1 MIEYYLNWCG
11 PINYDWIKINGED
24 WCGGRIDV
32 SATEDNPYGD
42 EIGVPNMNCED
53 WESLSLWLRELKT
66 ETIWTLRQIIDE
78 YQKTNPKIRWFN
90 NKLCDEGQNRS
101 QKLEEE

>member
-1 MIEYYLNWCG
+1 MLFILCIIFIINGYLNKDS
-11 PINYDWIKINGED
+11 YDKKFKKKNKK
-24 WCGGRIDV
+24 
-32 SATEDNPYGD
+32 TKYNPYGD
-42 EIGVPNMNCED
+42 EIRVPNMNCED
-53 WESLSLWLRELKT
+53 WQSLSLWLRELKT

>member
-1 MIEYYLNWCG
+1 MIEYYIIWMG
-11 PINYDWIKINGED
+11 PLNYDWIKTNGKN
-24 WCGGRIDV
+24 WCAGRIDV

-42 EIGVPNMNCED
+42 EIRVPIMNCED
-53 WESLSLWLRELKT
+53 WNSLSLWLRELKT